1 MPYSFNIHRV
11 FGIWRRFA
19 MACGILWHL
28 AVSCGVLQF
37 SGRPVNSEWLCHS
50 EMAVFNPLQDVHPS
64 IDHQK
69 FVIGDYSGDPYSCA
83 IFGAHP
89 STGGFWANGW
99 NITKFY
105 YLFMPFSGIHL
116 QVRTVDGFLHTTT
129 QTMQGCAFFI
139 FVDMAANFGGQI
151 GPNTCRIG
159 VR

>member
-11 FGIWRRFA
+11 CGIWRRFA
-19 MACGILWHL
+19 MACGVLWHL
-28 AVSCGVLQF
+28 AVSCDVLRF

-50 EMAVFNPLQDVHPS
+50 EMAVFNPLQDLHPS

-99 NITKFY
+99 NITEF
-105 YLFMPFSGIHL
+105 YLFIYALFGNSPTGQNCGRIFAHDDSNDARMCLFYFRWYGCQFRGSNW
-116 QVRTVDGFLHTTT
+116 T
-129 QTMQGCAFFI
+129 QHM
-139 FVDMAANFGGQI
+139 
-151 GPNTCRIG
+151 
-159 VR
+159 